1 MRTEA
6 DEVNY
11 NLHIMLRFDLEYALI
26 SEKIQ
31 VDQIEDF
38 WNERFSQDFDMV
50 ITKPTDGVLQ
60 DVHWSVGAF
69 GYFPGY
75 TLGNIYSA
83 CLINKM
89 KDDILYCRGLNLQGI
104 VFGLL
109 NQNKTIDI
117 ENMKYSID

>member
-6 DEVNY
+6 DEINY

-69 GYFPGY
+69 GY
-75 TLGNIYSA
+75 ISA
-83 CLINKM
+83 WVL
-89 KDDILYCRGLNLQGI
+89 
-104 VFGLL
+104 
-109 NQNKTIDI
+109 
-117 ENMKYSID
+117 